1 MNSRYTTKKVLGTVG
16 VFLLAVLV
24 VPAAAGADKTTKP
37 APAPPPAKAAPPPA
51 RPAPQPA
58 VRPAPAPQPRGNP
71 VTPTGGGGG
80 VRPNAGGSAGGARP
94 AGGGITGGGGVSP
107 NAGGSAGGTRP
118 AGGGITG
125 TGAAKPPVGI
135 IRDPVRPTVPPVP
148 VKPTGPTYHP
158 PVGVKTTSAPGGG
171 STYLNTKTN
180 TRVTTDSGG
189 HVSSLNKP
197 GLDASHFRADGRPG
211 HLEQKLPG
219 GRTMTVDRP
228 LRGDRRVE
236 GFRPGGVRVVTVGR
250 RGFVERPFRPGY
262 VSRTYVIGGR
272 TEVRV
277 YRRYTYGSISYYNY
291 VPRAYY
297 QPAFYAWAASP
308 WAMPV
313 SYAWGWGPMGW
324 FGFYGGYFGPEAAYP
339 SASLW
344 LTDYLLAENLRQSYE
359 DRQSAGEQLPPQDGQ
374 GAALTP
380 EVKQAIADEVS
391 RELADERAAAAQPPA
406 GVTPPQTT
414 ASAPPPAL
422 KQHIFIVSTSLDL
435 NPADG
440 GPACA
445 VTAGDIIERT
455 GRGMT
460 QDGKIAI
467 NVLNSKSGDCQADTA
482 STIEL
487 ATLQDMQN
495 QYREQLAAGTYKLAK
510 SQGQGLPSGPP
521 AGNPRQL
528 AEGQAPPDAD
538 AQTLVMQQN
547 QDADRTESEIKQ
559 SLGTGQ

>member
-58 VRPAPAPQPRGNP
+58 VRPAPTPAPQPRGNP
-71 VTPTGGGGG
+71 VTPTGGGG
-80 VRPNAGGSAGGARP
+80 VQRPT
-94 AGGGITGGGGVSP
+94 GITGTGGP
-107 NAGGSAGGTRP
+107 KQPT
-118 AGGGITG
+118 GGITG
-125 TGAAKPPVGI
+125 TGGVKQP
-135 IRDPVRPTVPPVP
+135 IRDPGPTPGKKTSAPPPPIPDRGKTSVTTRQPPPV
-148 VKPTGPTYHP
+148 YHP
-158 PVGVKTTSAPGGG
+158 PVGVKQTALPGGG
-171 STYLNTKTN
+171 SKYLNSRTN

-211 HLEQKLPG
+211 TIVRTLPG
-219 GRTMTVDRP
+219 GRTMKVNRP
-228 LRGDRRVE
+228 LVGERRVE
-236 GFRPGGVRVVTVGR
+236 VVRPGGVRVVTVGR

-262 VSRTYVIGGR
+262 ISRTYVVGGR

-277 YRRYTYGSISYYNY
+277 YRRYTYGPVTYYNY

-297 QPAFYAWAASP
+297 QPAFYGWAAGP
-308 WAMPV
+308 WAMPA
-313 SYAWGWGPMGW
+313 SYAWGWGGASW
-324 FGFYGGYFGPEAAYP
+324 YGFYGGYFGPEAAYP

-391 RELADERAAAAQPPA
+391 RELADERAAAAQPM

-414 ASAPPPAL
+414 ANAPPPAL

-435 NPADG
+435 TPADG

-455 GRGMT
+455 GREMT
-460 QDGKIAI
+460 PDGKIAI

-495 QYREQLAAGTYKLAK
+495 QYREQLAAGTDKLAK

-538 AQTLVMQQN
+538 AQTLVTQQN